1 MKIPNKRELQQI
13 VFNPSLDIIFQDF
26 MNLYKKTTGRPHSLF
41 VIDTTLASNSSS
53 SFRKNYSKGI
63 EKLIMTID
71 DKVKDEELQ
80 YNINREAAKISAL

>member
-1 MKIPNKRELQQI
+1 MKIPNKRGLQQT
-13 VFNPSLDIIFQDF
+13 VFNPSLDINFQDF
-26 MNLYKKTTGRPHSLF
+26 MDLYKKTTARPYSLF

-53 SFRKNYSKGI
+53 RFRKNYSKGI